1 MMGTPDFDPTK
12 VWDVAFEMV
21 YSCIV
26 KEQNYPRRCIYCYM
40 SDASDTSSKGHRQDC
55 PVNDA
60 IDLLAGS
67 GKKYKL

>member
-1 MMGTPDFDPTK
+1 MSTPDFDPIK

-21 YSCIV
+21 SSCIV
-26 KEQNYPRRCIYCYM
+26 EEQNYHCHCIYCYR
-40 SDASDTSSKGHRQDC
+40 SDASNTSSKGHEQDC

-67 GKKYKL
+67 GKYYKL